1 MDLAST
7 FDAYYKPL
15 YRYLVR
21 LCGDVELAADAA
33 QEAFLR
39 LAERPPTNYQNV
51 KAWLYT
57 VGGNYIRDALK
68 VARRRIEILKE
79 SPERTPLADQPL
91 APDTYAEQ
99 AERRAQLHRAMESLN
114 LRERTVLLMRAEGF
128 SYRDVAEAVEVSSNS
143 VGVIAARALRKLSTF
158 LQEPETAGLVV

>member
-7 FDAYYKPL
+7 FDSYYKPL

-68 VARRRIEILKE
+68 VVKKVFSI
-79 SPERTPLADQPL
+79 
-91 APDTYAEQ
+91 
-99 AERRAQLHRAMESLN
+99 RAWGREKIHRGAVAQEAGN
-114 LRERTVLLMRAEGF
+114 LCYLQNPAHNMRPPF
-128 SYRDVAEAVEVSSNS
+128 K
-143 VGVIAARALRKLSTF
+143 RA
-158 LQEPETAGLVV
+158 